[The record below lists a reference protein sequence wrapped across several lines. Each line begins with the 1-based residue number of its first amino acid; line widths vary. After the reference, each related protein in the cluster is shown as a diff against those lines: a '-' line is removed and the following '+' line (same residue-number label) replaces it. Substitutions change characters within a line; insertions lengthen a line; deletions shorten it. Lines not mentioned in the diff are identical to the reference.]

1 MSATKTCRQCRND
14 LVQDSFRR
22 HRGCQGGLWPVC
34 RRCEDLE
41 KKEFATIRDPSAF
54 KRCCKCRL
62 ILSRND
68 FHSDGKANS
77 NSRCKK
83 CQSTYNAQVGLRLHA
98 TSALAKEGQACA
110 DCGERNPNV
119 LEFDHVRG
127 IKERDVSGMRGR
139 PTTAIRAEIDKCDIV
154 CRCCHR
160 VRSLTTK
167 WKPAISEKRANAH
180 IKYRNHAFVTSEKL
194 KRGHCDACSRPVKSA
209 NHAETCQ
216 FDFDH
221 IDRKTKAFNIS
232 KAVKCGY
239 SLERITGELRKCRLL
254 CANCHLIHTRQQLGF
269 RTYRE
274 PQPR

>member
-1 MSATKTCRQCRND
+1 MQEMPIDVQRPSGTSSTRYVGAGKGRASVRGLRRTKSKRIR
-14 LVQDSFRR
+14 VRS
-22 HRGCQGGLWPVC
+22 CQGHQGT
-34 RRCEDLE
+34 RR
-41 KKEFATIRDPSAF
+41 I
-54 KRCCKCRL
+54 
-62 ILSRND
+62 
-68 FHSDGKANS
+68 
-77 NSRCKK
+77 
-83 CQSTYNAQVGLRLHA
+83 
-98 TSALAKEGQACA
+98 
-110 DCGERNPNV
+110 
-119 LEFDHVRG
+119 
-127 IKERDVSGMRGR
+127 GMRGR